1 MNAEYR
7 ERLKDKKRIVIK
19 IGSSTITHADTGLVN
34 LGKIERLVRKI
45 NDLKGEGREVVLVS
59 SGAIAAGRQ
68 VLSLSGRPQTLAEKQ
83 AFAAVGQAKLIMV
96 YQKLFA
102 EYGMTAA
109 QVLMTRQT
117 MQDEEARSNA
127 HNTFEEL
134 LKLGVVPVV
143 NENDTVSTFEIR
155 FGDNDRLSAL
165 VSSLI
170 GADLLILLSD
180 VDGLYSDDP
189 NRNPEAKFI
198 SRVDAVTPKLMMM
211 AKDSTG
217 SDVGTGGMAT
227 KLKAAE
233 IACRSGADMMIAAG
247 EDLSIL
253 DRIFAGE
260 EVGTLFE
267 ASRVRDFDFAA
278 YMNHSGETEHDR
290 TH

>member
-1 MNAEYR
+1 MISEYR
-7 ERLKDKKRIVIK
+7 QHLKEKKRVVIK
-19 IGSSTITHADTGLVN
+19 VGSSTITHAETGAVN
-34 LGKIERLVRKI
+34 IGKIERLARKI
-45 NDLKGEGREVVLVS
+45 NDLKGEGKEVVLVS

-68 VLSLSGRPQTLAEKQ
+68 VLSIRGKAKNLAEKQ

-96 YQKLFA
+96 YQKIFA

-109 QVLMTRQT
+109 QVLLTRYT
-117 MQDEEARSNA
+117 MQNEESRVNAR
-127 HNTFEEL
+127 NTFDEL
-134 LKLGVVPVV
+134 LKLGVVPIV
-143 NENDTVSTFEIR
+143 NENDTVSTYEIR

-198 SRVDAVTPKLMMM
+198 SRVDAVTPNLMVM

-227 KLKAAE
+227 KLKAAQ
-233 IACRSGADMMIAAG
+233 IACKSGADMIIAAG
-247 EDLSIL
+247 DDLAIL
-253 DRIFAGE
+253 DRIFSGE
-260 EVGTLFE
+260 EEGTLFE
-267 ASRVRDFDFAA
+267 ASRVADFDFAA
-278 YMNHSGETEHDR
+278 YMNDR
-290 TH
+290 ENGDA

>member
-1 MNAEYR
+1 MISEYR
-7 ERLKDKKRIVIK
+7 QHLKEKKRVVIK
-19 IGSSTITHADTGLVN
+19 VGSSTITHAGTGAVN
-34 LGKIERLVRKI
+34 IGKIERLARKI
-45 NDLKGEGREVVLVS
+45 NDLKGEGKEVVLVS

-68 VLSLSGRPQTLAEKQ
+68 VLSIRGKAKNLAEKQ

-96 YQKLFA
+96 YQKIFA

-109 QVLMTRQT
+109 QVLLTRYTIQN
-117 MQDEEARSNA
+117 EESRINAR
-127 HNTFEEL
+127 NTFDEL
-134 LKLGVVPVV
+134 LKLGVVPIV
-143 NENDTVSTFEIR
+143 NENDTVSTYEIR

-198 SRVDAVTPKLMMM
+198 SRVDAVTPNLMVM

-227 KLKAAE
+227 KLKAAQ
-233 IACRSGADMMIAAG
+233 IACKSGADMIIAAG
-247 EDLSIL
+247 EDLTIL
-253 DRIFAGE
+253 DRIFSGE
-260 EVGTLFE
+260 EEGTLFE
-267 ASRVRDFDFAA
+267 ASRVADFDFAA
-278 YMNHSGETEHDR
+278 YMSDR
-290 TH
+290 ENGDA

>member
-1 MNAEYR
+1 MISEYR
-7 ERLKDKKRIVIK
+7 QHLKEKKRVVIK
-19 IGSSTITHADTGLVN
+19 VGSSTITHAGTGAVN
-34 LGKIERLVRKI
+34 IGKIERLARKI
-45 NDLKGEGREVVLVS
+45 NDLKGEGKEVVLVS

-68 VLSLSGRPQTLAEKQ
+68 VLSIRGKAKNLAEKQ

-96 YQKLFA
+96 YQKIFA

-109 QVLMTRQT
+109 QVLLTRYTIQN
-117 MQDEEARSNA
+117 EESRINAR
-127 HNTFEEL
+127 NTFDEL
-134 LKLGVVPVV
+134 LNLGVVPIV
-143 NENDTVSTFEIR
+143 NENDTVSTYEIR

-198 SRVDAVTPKLMMM
+198 SRVDAVTPKLMVM

-227 KLKAAE
+227 KLKAAQ
-233 IACRSGADMMIAAG
+233 IACKSGADMIIAAG
-247 EDLSIL
+247 EDLTIL
-253 DRIFAGE
+253 DRIFSGE
-260 EVGTLFE
+260 EEGTLFE
-267 ASRVRDFDFAA
+267 ASRVADFDFAA
-278 YMNHSGETEHDR
+278 YMSDR
-290 TH
+290 ENGDA

>member
-1 MNAEYR
+1 MISEYR
-7 ERLKDKKRIVIK
+7 QHLKEKKRVVIK
-19 IGSSTITHADTGLVN
+19 VGSSTITHAGTGAVN
-34 LGKIERLVRKI
+34 IGKIERLARKI
-45 NDLKGEGREVVLVS
+45 NDLKGEGKEVVLVS

-68 VLSLSGRPQTLAEKQ
+68 VLSIRGKAKNLAEKQ

-96 YQKLFA
+96 YQKIFA

-109 QVLMTRQT
+109 QVLLTRYTIQN
-117 MQDEEARSNA
+117 EESRINAR
-127 HNTFEEL
+127 NTFDEL
-134 LKLGVVPVV
+134 LKLGVVPIV
-143 NENDTVSTFEIR
+143 NENDTVSTYEIR

-198 SRVDAVTPKLMMM
+198 SRVDAVTPKLMVM

-227 KLKAAE
+227 KLKAAQ
-233 IACRSGADMMIAAG
+233 IACKSGADMIIAAG
-247 EDLSIL
+247 EDLTIL
-253 DRIFAGE
+253 DRIFSGE
-260 EVGTLFE
+260 EEGTLFE
-267 ASRVRDFDFAA
+267 ASRVADFDFAA
-278 YMNHSGETEHDR
+278 YMSDR
-290 TH
+290 ENGDA